1 MRTIGLRLEQIRGR
15 RSQKVMA
22 AELGVALRSYAHYE
36 HGTREVSAL
45 LLQRLSALGYDV
57 NWVLTGKG
65 TERMVEAPA
74 NVREL
79 RPEGAVARSQPA
91 RLDPDKLRFALE
103 VVEEA
108 LAASGR
114 TADPAG
120 KAHLVAKIYETFL
133 EEADVGRAT
142 ATVLRLIRTGT

>member
-1 MRTIGLRLEQIRGR
+1 
-15 RSQKVMA
+15 MA
-22 AELGVALRSYAHYE
+22 GQLGVALRSYAHYE
-36 HGTREVSAL
+36 HGTREISAL
-45 LLQRLSALGYDV
+45 VLQRLSELGFNA
-57 NWVLTGKG
+57 NWVLTGQG
-65 TERMVEAPA
+65 AERQISA
-74 NVREL
+74 L
-79 RPEGAVARSQPA
+79 GIGADAGRSQPA
-91 RLDPDKLRFALE
+91 RLDPEKLRFALE

-114 TADPAG
+114 AADPAG